1 MLKSLYSNISNTPLL
16 VDASQMEWFAAAF
29 KADAVELEKV
39 ASSESFWNSEYSWY
53 RPYKVDNQGNLHIP
67 VVGSLLNHFPFSYG
81 RYATG
86 YDYIYEALKRGLGD
100 SDVKAII
107 LNIDSPG
114 GMVDGCFEL
123 CDFIFE
129 SRNIKPIISVCDAR
143 AYSAAY
149 AIASSA
155 SKIYVPQ
162 TGGVGSVGVVT
173 AHVDRSKMYENWGI
187 KVTYIFAGKH
197 KVDGNP
203 HEPLPEPVK
212 ARIQTSIDETYTLF
226 VEQVSRNR
234 GIAEEVVRGTEAL
247 CLSPKE
253 AKEIGF
259 VDDIKYPKEARSTFA
274 TEIDDDVE
282 EGEDTMSTK
291 IDDQG
296 ASTPAVDTKAVEA
309 TAFAEGVQAERT
321 RISAILNAP
330 ESEGRGKMA
339 SHLAFET
346 DMGSE
351 AAVKLLKVSPSEAA
365 PKADSNASA
374 FNKAM
379 ENNNPEVSGE
389 THESAEADEW
399 DSARIKVTGTVRK

>member
-29 KADAVELEKV
+29 KADAVELNKIA
-39 ASSESFWNSEYSWY
+39 ASDSFWSSDYSWY

-67 VVGSLLNHFPFSYG
+67 VAGSLLNHFPFAYG

-107 LNIDSPG
+107 LNVDSPG

-123 CDFIFE
+123 CDYIYN
-129 SRNIKPIISVCDAR
+129 SRSIKPIVAVCDSR

-155 SKIYVPQ
+155 SRLYVPQ

-173 AHVDRSKMYENWGI
+173 AHVDMSKMYENWGI

-212 ARIQTSIDETYTLF
+212 ARIQASIDETYTLF
-226 VEQVSRNR
+226 VNTVARNR
-234 GIAEEVVRGTEAL
+234 DITEAVVRETEAT

-253 AKEIGF
+253 AKAIGF
-259 VDDIKYPKEARSTFA
+259 VDEIKYPSEARATFA
-274 TEIDDDVE
+274 TDYDDVE
-282 EGEDTMSTK
+282 DGEDTMTTK
-291 IDDQG
+291 PNDQG
-296 ASTPAVDTKAVEA
+296 ASTPAVDEKAVHA
-309 TAFAEGVQAERT
+309 AAFAEGVQAERT

-330 ESEGRGKMA
+330 ESEGRGTMA
-339 SHLAFET
+339 NHLAFET

-351 AAVKLLKVSPSEAA
+351 AAVKLLKVAPAESA
-365 PKADSNASA
+365 PKAENTDNA
-374 FNKAM
+374 FNRAM
-379 ENNNPEVSGE
+379 ESNNPEVSGE
-389 THESAEADEW
+389 TQESAEVDEW
-399 DSARIKVTGTVRK
+399 DAARAKVTGIVKK